1 MMISK
6 SKFKTSVNIKL
17 DLGNEWILD
26 RYIPT
31 PTHIESLTGLLEG
44 FLDKG
49 NKSHI
54 LVGSYGSGKSMIGAL
69 IANIVSKNVSIG
81 SINNLV
87 DKFDKVNIKEDT
99 VITLLE
105 KAKNL
110 NRTYIPVV
118 INGKQGRFREAVIS
132 SIHKSLIQIKPDL
145 TLPSFVEEIKSKI
158 NLWENSYAETYKQFI
173 SKLSE
178 ENWSIDS
185 FLNDI
190 TEHDIIAINWFK
202 DIYPSLTAGAEL
214 TISYDQD
221 LTEHLSYILDELDK
235 LGFGLYLVYDEFGRF
250 LQSLDKYQTVE
261 AMQDI
266 QDIAELADHHKS
278 GNFNIL
284 LITHR
289 NLKQY
294 FLSYGEELQNEFK
307 RIQGRFRVY
316 HTYSDPATFIRLSS
330 QVTLDYRDNWNKK
343 FDFENQVIK
352 YDLFPELNGREIKTI
367 VVENSY
373 PIHPATLYAL
383 PRLANAVAQNERTL
397 FTFLESNELGGLAN
411 YFQRKNTWYHVNNLF
426 DYFEP
431 AFQEFMGD
439 TLIGNSYLKYLRVQK
454 RIESSLT
461 ASSELQLIKLIS
473 LWDIASLNNKRKLTK
488 DFISFSLNWDL
499 KKVNEIM
506 SILENKKLIR
516 FRLFD
521 GTWEL
526 FEGSTIDINKKI
538 AEMNQIGLEKSN
550 KLELI
555 TSILESRYAYPKR
568 YNDEKNMIRFASI
581 SPIYASDVTSETVKN
596 SFADEEQCDMRIYY
610 VIPDLEIEEVK
621 STILDLSESNSRI
634 VFTLPKNT
642 LVNFEEKVLKLSSI
656 NKLLEDKYLLNEDS
670 IVEEELL
677 KIKENTNFIL
687 KELLEPITQFQNSF
701 WIHEGE
707 ILKIKSRV
715 SLSEEL
721 SKIMFR
727 IYDKTPVINNEAFN
741 RRLITKQQLNGAKE
755 VVNTI
760 ICNESEMSFKGVAK
774 LIFASVVK
782 NNHINSQDECYEV
795 NELRRRLM
803 DEIKLGNGEFKKII
817 EIFISSPFGIREPI
831 IPVLLTSILRNEW
844 KYIMFYHKDGSYI
857 NDIDGD
863 ILYDRM
869 LDKPENYTYT
879 YQVMGN
885 EYKEII
891 EIIDDCFMDYVDK
904 RDASYHPSV
913 RVNRMLLRWF
923 RGLPKIT
930 QKTNK
935 LSNKA
940 SIFKQ
945 LIKKGEFEPD
955 VALNE
960 LYQLK
965 LDKDC
970 ILKIKQESE
979 GYASNHKKLIETTVF
994 NLTNTQN
1001 YNELVNF
1008 VHKENELVKIDNKF
1022 YAVISKKTDK
1032 DNWIDSLTVELVG
1045 VKREEWSDATDEVF
1059 FKTITSLIESNS
1071 KEELKEDYFEVKV
1084 ENKTMAIPKVELSS
1098 KGKVIYEN
1106 VKTDLQLM
1114 GRKLPKEEIKA
1125 LLYKLLVDYY
1135 DENR

>member
-1 MMISK
+1 MITSK

-31 PTHIESLTGLLEG
+31 PTHFESLTGLLEG

-54 LVGSYGSGKSMIGAL
+54 LVGSFGSGKSMIGTL
-69 IANIVSKNVSIG
+69 IANIVSKNVSIK

-87 DKFDKVNIKEDT
+87 DKFDKVNIKEDS

-105 KAKNL
+105 KAKSL
-110 NRTYIPVV
+110 SRTYIPVV
-118 INGKQGRFREAVIS
+118 INGNQGRFREAVIS
-132 SIHKSLIQIKPDL
+132 SIHKSIKQIKPEL
-145 TLPSFVEEIKSKI
+145 TLPSFAEEIKSKI
-158 NLWENSYAETYKQFI
+158 NLWENSYAETYKQFL
-173 SKLSE
+173 SKVSE
-178 ENWSIDS
+178 ENWIIDR
-185 FLNDI
+185 FLNDVA
-190 TEHDIIAINWFK
+190 EHDSVAINWFK

-214 TISYDQD
+214 TISYDMD
-221 LTEHLSYILDELDK
+221 LTEHLTYILDELDK

-250 LQSLDKYQTVE
+250 LQSLDKYETVE

-307 RIQGRFRVY
+307 RIQGRFRIY

-330 QVTLDYRDNWNKK
+330 QVTLDYRDSWNKK
-343 FDFENQVIK
+343 FDFESEVIK

-411 YFQRKNTWYHVNNLF
+411 YVQRKNTWYHVNNLF

-439 TLIGNSYLKYLRVQK
+439 TLIGNAYLKYLRVQK
-454 RIESSLT
+454 RIESSPT
-461 ASSELQLIKLIS
+461 SNSELQLIKLIT

-499 KKVNEIM
+499 NKVNKIM
-506 SILENKKLIR
+506 MILENKKLIR

-521 GTWEL
+521 DTWEI

-538 AEMNQIGLEKSN
+538 TEMNQVGVDKSQ

-555 TSILESRYAYPKR
+555 TGVLESQYAYPKR

-581 SPIYASDVTSETVKN
+581 SPIYGSDITSDTFNE
-596 SFADEEQCDMRIYY
+596 SFNDNEQCDMKIYY
-610 VIPDLEIEEVK
+610 VIPDLVEIEDVK
-621 STILDLSESNSRI
+621 NSILDLSKSDSRTI
-634 VFTLPKNT
+634 FALPKKT
-642 LVNFEEKVLKLSSI
+642 LSNFEEKLLELSSI
-656 NKLLEDKYLLNEDS
+656 NKLLEDKYLLNEDP

-677 KIKENTNFIL
+677 KIKENTTFIL
-687 KELLEPITQFQNSF
+687 KELLEPITQFQNAF

-707 ILKIKSRV
+707 FLKVKSRV
-715 SLSEEL
+715 SFSEEL
-721 SKIMFR
+721 SKIMYR

-755 VVNTI
+755 VVNAI
-760 ICNESEMSFKGVAK
+760 ISNEDESSFKGAAK
-774 LIFASVVK
+774 LIYASVVK
-782 NNHINSQDECYEV
+782 NNHINNQDETDEV
-795 NELRRRLM
+795 NELRRRLI
-803 DEIKLGNGEFKKII
+803 DEVKLGKGEFKNII
-817 EIFISSPFGIREPI
+817 EIFKSKPFGIREPN
-831 IPVLLTSILRNEW
+831 IPVLLTSILKNEW

-857 NDIDGD
+857 NDVNGD

-869 LDKPENYTYT
+869 LDKPENYTFA
-879 YQVMGN
+879 YQIMGN
-885 EYKEII
+885 KYKEVI
-891 EIIDDCFMDYVDK
+891 EIIDNCFMNYADK

-913 RVNRMLLRWF
+913 RVNRMLLRWL
-923 RGLPKIT
+923 RSLPKIT

-935 LSNKA
+935 LSNNA
-940 SIFKQ
+940 SKFKQ

-960 LYQLK
+960 LFKLK
-965 LDKDC
+965 LDKEA
-970 ILKIKQESE
+970 ILAVKQESE
-979 GYASNHKKLIETTVF
+979 EYASNHKKLIETTVF
-994 NLTNTQN
+994 SLTNTQN
-1001 YNELVNF
+1001 YDDLLNF
-1008 VHKENELVKIDNKF
+1008 VHKESELVKIDNKF
-1022 YAVISKKTDK
+1022 YAVISKSDK
-1032 DNWIDSLTVELVG
+1032 ENWIDFLALELVG

-1059 FKTITSLIESNS
+1059 FKTITSLIDSNR
-1071 KEELKEDYFEVKV
+1071 KAELKEDYFEVKV

-1106 VKTDLQLM
+1106 VKTDLELM
-1114 GRKLPKEEIKA
+1114 ARKLPKEEIKS

-1135 DENR
+1135 EENR